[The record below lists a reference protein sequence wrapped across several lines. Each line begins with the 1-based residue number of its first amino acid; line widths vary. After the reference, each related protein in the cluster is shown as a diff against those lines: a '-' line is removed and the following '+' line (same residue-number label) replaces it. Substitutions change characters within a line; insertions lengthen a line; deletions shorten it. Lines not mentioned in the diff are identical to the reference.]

1 MNDILFKRQISSL
14 SKTYANLCVV
24 CLHLHPKLIENHLQ
38 SIVDL
43 LQPSNEYLSI
53 FLIAYIDLY
62 SQMRSLTKLP
72 KRLINI
78 FPKSSILP
86 DNVLDHYRLCISKC
100 SHTLVDEIWSSLLDQ
115 FDQHLIIIQLISSLL
130 NGYRLFDLNI
140 SREILLEQ
148 NQLKFNRTLEKL
160 RSQVTDS
167 IVRRFSQKKNVRN
180 SVVFSWHRLT
190 ARFDRVFW
198 NVISLSVGSRCAFS
212 RFHRASRQSTTCGI
226 ITDFCSLKVNGH
238 RSRPMKISN
247 RYSYELIFKKFFRNE
262 FMLF

>member
-1 MNDILFKRQISSL
+1 MVLVKFFKWVLLLFEIEKKQLNFQVLDEKHLIDQLLFDPFEEKITSLMNDILFKRQISSL

-167 IVRRFSQKKNVRN
+167 IVRRFSREKK
-180 SVVFSWHRLT
+180 
-190 ARFDRVFW
+190 
-198 NVISLSVGSRCAFS
+198 
-212 RFHRASRQSTTCGI
+212 
-226 ITDFCSLKVNGH
+226 
-238 RSRPMKISN
+238 RS
-247 RYSYELIFKKFFRNE
+247 KFGCI
-262 FMLF
+262 